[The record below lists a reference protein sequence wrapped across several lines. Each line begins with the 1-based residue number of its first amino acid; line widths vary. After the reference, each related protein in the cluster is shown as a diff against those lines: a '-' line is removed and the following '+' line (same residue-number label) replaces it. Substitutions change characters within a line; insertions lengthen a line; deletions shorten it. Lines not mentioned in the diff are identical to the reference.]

1 MQLSIVIPAYNE
13 EEAIAA
19 TIESCLAAREAIV
32 EQTPVVQ
39 VQVIVVSDGSSD
51 DTEQI
56 ARSYQP
62 QIRVIAYPDNRGY
75 GAALKTGFAAAGG
88 ELVSFLDADGT
99 CDPLYFVP
107 MVNKLMEENAD
118 IAIGSRMGPDSE
130 MPAVRRLG
138 NRIFRGIINWL
149 GRTQITDAASGMRV
163 IRADRL
169 PGIYPLPDG
178 LHFTPAMT
186 CRAVLDLHL
195 SIVEVPMAYK
205 ERVGRSKLNAFVDG
219 LRFARAIGRIAL
231 TYRPL
236 RFLGI
241 PGLILI
247 LLALFYGAGLLSW
260 YAVHREIAEWLIYR
274 MAAVTAFGTAG
285 VNLVLIGLLA
295 ERTAALLNRQE
306 RNYRGRRLLE
316 RLTRAPGLIVLALV
330 LIVAALVANWGGVV
344 QYVATGRVTIHW
356 SFVMFGLFAI
366 LQSTLL
372 VGFVVVDYL
381 LMLSLEKS
389 KSLEAGIA
397 QHQQTQTRAPVDTD
411 S

>member
-19 TIESCLAAREAIV
+19 IIESCLATREAIV
-32 EQTPVVQ
+32 EQTSLLQ
-39 VQVIVVSDGSSD
+39 VEVIVVSDGSSD

-56 ARSYQP
+56 ARSYEP

-75 GAALKTGFAAAGG
+75 GAALKTGFAAAHG

-107 MVNKLMEENAD
+107 LVNKLVEENAD

-149 GRTQITDAASGMRV
+149 GRAQITDAASGMRV

-169 PGIYPLPDG
+169 PDIYPLPDG

-186 CRAVLDLHL
+186 CRAVLDLDL
-195 SIVEVPMAYK
+195 SIVEVPMTYK

-241 PGLILI
+241 PGL
-247 LLALFYGAGLLSW
+247 LLVLVALFYGVGLLSW
-260 YAVHREIAEWLIYR
+260 YAVHREIADWLIYR

-306 RNYRGRRLLE
+306 RDYRGRRLLE
-316 RLTRAPGLIVLALV
+316 RLTRAPGLILLALALV
-330 LIVAALVANWGGVV
+330 VAALVANWGGIV
-344 QYVATGRVTIHW
+344 QYVTTGQVTIHW
-356 SFVMFGLFAI
+356 SFVIFGLFAI
-366 LQSTLL
+366 VQATLL
-372 VGFVVVDYL
+372 AGFVVLDHL
-381 LMLSLEKS
+381 LELFREK
-389 KSLEAGIA
+389 A
-397 QHQQTQTRAPVDTD
+397 QALGSDLHGDELLI
-411 S
+411 

>member
-19 TIESCLAAREAIV
+19 IIESCLAAREPIV
-32 EQTPVVQ
+32 EQTPVDEVE
-39 VQVIVVSDGSSD
+39 VIVVSDGSSD

-56 ARSYQP
+56 ARSYEP

-75 GAALKTGFAAAGG
+75 GAALKTGFAATCG

-99 CDPLYFVP
+99 CDPYYFVP
-107 MVNKLMEENAD
+107 LVNKLIEENAD

-130 MPAVRRLG
+130 MPVVRRLG

-149 GRTQITDAASGMRV
+149 GRARITDAASGMRV

-169 PGIYPLPDG
+169 PNIYPLPDG

-195 SIVEVPMAYK
+195 SIVEVPIPYK
-205 ERVGRSKLNAFVDG
+205 ERVGRSKLNVFVDG

-241 PGLILI
+241 PGLLFIG
-247 LLALFYGAGLLSW
+247 LALCYGVGILGW
-260 YAVHREIAEWLIYR
+260 YGQHREIADWLIY
-274 MAAVTAFGTAG
+274 
-285 VNLVLIGLLA
+285 LLSA
-295 ERTAALLNRQE
+295 Q
-306 RNYRGRRLLE
+306 RLCS
-316 RLTRAPGLIVLALV
+316 
-330 LIVAALVANWGGVV
+330 
-344 QYVATGRVTIHW
+344 TGRSGTIGAVGCW
-356 SFVMFGLFAI
+356 SG
-366 LQSTLL
+366 
-372 VGFVVVDYL
+372 
-381 LMLSLEKS
+381 
-389 KSLEAGIA
+389 
-397 QHQQTQTRAPVDTD
+397 
-411 S
+411 

>member
-1 MQLSIVIPAYNE
+1 MQLSVVIPAYNE

-19 TIESCLAAREAIV
+19 IIESCLAARDAIV
-32 EQTPVVQ
+32 GQTPVAQ
-39 VQVIVVSDGSSD
+39 VEVIVVSDGSSD

-56 ARSYQP
+56 ARGYEP

-75 GAALKTGFAAAGG
+75 GAALKTGFAAARG

-107 MVNKLMEENAD
+107 LVNKLMEEDAD

-149 GRTQITDAASGMRV
+149 GRAQITDAASGMRV
-163 IRADRL
+163 IRAGRL
-169 PGIYPLPDG
+169 PDIYPLPDG
-178 LHFTPAMT
+178 LHFTPGMT
-186 CRAVLDLHL
+186 CRAVLDLDL

-247 LLALFYGAGLLSW
+247 LLALFYGVGLLSW
-260 YAVHREIAEWLIYR
+260 YVVHREIADWLIYR

-285 VNLVLIGLLA
+285 VNLVLVGLLA
-295 ERTAALLNRQE
+295 ERTAALLNGQE
-306 RNYRGRRLLE
+306 RDYRGRWLLD
-316 RLTRAPGLIVLALV
+316 RLTRAPGLIILALALV
-330 LIVAALVANWGGVV
+330 VAAFVANWGGIV
-344 QYVATGRVTIHW
+344 QYIATGQVTIHW
-356 SFVMFGLFAI
+356 SFVVFGLFAI
-366 LQSTLL
+366 VQATLL
-372 VGFVVVDYL
+372 AGFVVLDHL
-381 LMLSLEKS
+381 LELFREKAQALERDLTADEIS
-389 KSLEAGIA
+389 I
-397 QHQQTQTRAPVDTD
+397 
-411 S
+411 

>member
-1 MQLSIVIPAYNE
+1 MQLSIIIPAYNE

-19 TIESCLAAREAIV
+19 IIESCLAAREAIV
-32 EQTPVVQ
+32 EQTPLSQ
-39 VQVIVVSDGSSD
+39 VEIIVVSDGSSD

-56 ARSYQP
+56 ARSYEP

-75 GAALKTGFAAAGG
+75 GAALKTGFTVVHG

-107 MVNKLMEENAD
+107 MVNKLIEESAD

-149 GRTQITDAASGMRV
+149 GRAQITDAASGMRV

-169 PGIYPLPDG
+169 PDIYPLPDG

-186 CRAVLDLHL
+186 CRAVLDLDL
-195 SIVEVPMAYK
+195 SIVEVPMTYK

-241 PGLILI
+241 PGL
-247 LLALFYGAGLLSW
+247 LLVLVALFYGVGLLSW
-260 YAVHREIAEWLIYR
+260 YAVHREIADWLIYR
-274 MAAVTAFGTAG
+274 MAAVIAFGTAG
-285 VNLVLIGLLA
+285 VNLVLVGLLA

-306 RNYRGRRLLE
+306 RNYRGRWLLE
-316 RLTRAPGLIVLALV
+316 RLTRAPGLIVLALALV
-330 LIVAALVANWGGVV
+330 VAALVANWGGIV
-344 QYVATGRVTIHW
+344 QYVTTGQVTIHW
-356 SFVMFGLFAI
+356 SFVIFGLFAI
-366 LQSTLL
+366 VQATLL
-372 VGFVVVDYL
+372 AGFVVLDHL
-381 LMLSLEKS
+381 LELFREKAQALEGNLGSDELS
-389 KSLEAGIA
+389 
-397 QHQQTQTRAPVDTD
+397 R
-411 S
+411 

>member
-13 EEAIAA
+13 QEAIAA
-19 TIESCLAAREAIV
+19 IIESCLAAQKAIV
-32 EQTPVVQ
+32 EQTPLTQ
-39 VQVIVVSDGSSD
+39 VEIIVVSDGSSD

-62 QIRVIAYPDNRGY
+62 QIHVIAYPDNRGY
-75 GAALKTGFAAAGG
+75 GAALKTGFAAAHG

-107 MVNKLMEENAD
+107 MVNKLTEENAD

-149 GRTQITDAASGMRV
+149 GRAQITDAASGMRV

-169 PGIYPLPDG
+169 PDIYPLPDG

-195 SIVEVPMAYK
+195 SIVEVPMTYK

-241 PGLILI
+241 PGL
-247 LLALFYGAGLLSW
+247 LLVLVALFYGVCLLSW
-260 YAVHREIAEWLIYR
+260 YVVHREIADWLIYR

-306 RNYRGRRLLE
+306 RNYRGRWLLE
-316 RLTRAPGLIVLALV
+316 RLTRAPCLIVLALV
-330 LIVAALVANWGGVV
+330 LIVAALVANWGGIV
-344 QYVATGRVTIHW
+344 QYVTTGQVTIHW
-356 SFVMFGLFAI
+356 SFVIFGLFAI
-366 LQSTLL
+366 VQATLL
-372 VGFVVVDYL
+372 AGFVVLDHL
-381 LMLSLEKS
+381 LELFREN
-389 KSLEAGIA
+389 A
-397 QHQQTQTRAPVDTD
+397 QALD
-411 S
+411 SDLRSNEMSR